1 MGSRMSR
8 TKTGPGV
15 CRATSKSF
23 LDDQVSAGTRTFML
37 GSVVMLAMSS
47 VAWWVTPSMAGVKP
61 PCDERNLTLRFG

>member
-1 MGSRMSR
+1 MGSRMRR

-23 LDDQVSAGTRTFML
+23 FAAHVSAGTRTFML

-47 VAWWVTPSMAGVKP
+47 VAWWVTPSMAGVNP
-61 PCDERNLTLRFG
+61 PCDERNFTFRSG